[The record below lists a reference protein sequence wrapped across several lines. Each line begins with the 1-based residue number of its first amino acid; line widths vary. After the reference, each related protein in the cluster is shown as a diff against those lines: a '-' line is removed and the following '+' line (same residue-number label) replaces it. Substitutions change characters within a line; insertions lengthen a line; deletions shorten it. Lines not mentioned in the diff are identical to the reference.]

1 MTHAFE
7 RAGLGLAPFR
17 YAGMEEKVYVAFPG
31 APAQPAGTCDYC
43 GNGIKYCCHVKSAD
57 GKEFIVGTDCIE
69 KVHSPLNVASAVA
82 GITDMQKDKKRIE
95 KEKRAARAELKR
107 EERRQ
112 QWVAAKNAAEE
123 AERAAN
129 GGKTLRE
136 IEAERMALEA
146 EKTAAENAWL
156 ISVLELESGDFCA
169 SVVRDLKK
177 HKLSGFSPRCLSII
191 RDIYSKSFGRGNS
204 KDYWAA
210 ATAFDDKL
218 NSSTN

>member
-7 RAGLGLAPFR
+7 KAGLGLAPFR

-69 KVHSPLNVASAVA
+69 KVHSPLNVASAMG
-82 GITDMQKDKKRIE
+82 GITEMQKDKKRIE
-95 KEKRAARAELKR
+95 KAKRDARAELKR
-107 EERRQ
+107 EERRKH
-112 QWVAAKNAAEE
+112 WASVKAAAVE

-136 IEAERMALEA
+136 LEAEKRALEA
-146 EKTAAENAWL
+146 EKATEENAWL
-156 ISVLELESGDFCA
+156 ISVLELESGDFCQ
-169 SVVRDLKK
+169 SMVRDLKRCK
-177 HKLSGFSPRCLSII
+177 ISEFSPRCLKIL

-204 KDYWAA
+204 KAYWAA
-210 ATAFDDKL
+210 AVAFDGKL
-218 NSSTN
+218 NSSNK